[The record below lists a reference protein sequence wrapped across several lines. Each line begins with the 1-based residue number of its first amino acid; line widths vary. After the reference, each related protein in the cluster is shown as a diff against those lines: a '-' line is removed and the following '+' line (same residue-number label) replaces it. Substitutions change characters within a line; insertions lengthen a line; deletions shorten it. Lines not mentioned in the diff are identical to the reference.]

1 MSVYLLKIVVHE
13 LIRASITFKRKK
25 PSKPFNQLLNNFLPS
40 RHSLT
45 ESRGASSRN
54 GHVRDRRFRER
65 INDGARDEIALDTG
79 HADQGIYTDAGKDDI
94 SSDWYQEGL
103 GRRAGYDDLT
113 AIDWI
118 FEYTKERQ
126 RLRILRST
134 ASGFIGSLQQ
144 LIDASHVWLILIGTG
159 MLAGTLAAGINVAS
173 DWLGDLKVGFCRTGV
188 DGGYFW
194 LNRGF
199 CCWGHEGMSPILE

>member
-1 MSVYLLKIVVHE
+1 M
-13 LIRASITFKRKK
+13 
-25 PSKPFNQLLNNFLPS
+25 
-40 RHSLT
+40 T
-45 ESRGASSRN
+45 EPQSASSRSI
-54 GHVRDRRFRER
+54 HVRDRRFRER
-65 INDGARDEIALDTG
+65 INDGAGDEIALG
-79 HADQGIYTDAGKDDI
+79 NRHASQGIYIDAGKEDI

-103 GRRAGYDDLT
+103 GRRVGYDDLT

-126 RLRILRST
+126 RLRILRSQ
-134 ASGFIGSLQQ
+134 AQGFLGSLQQ

-159 MLAGTLAAGINVAS
+159 MLAGLLAAGINVAS

-199 CCWGHEGMSPILE
+199 CCWGHEGMFPPLKITWSRI